1 LLKVFR
7 FEFEFKFEE
16 LLKGFFKVNPVN
28 QEWHLVKHV
37 MLDSMMPLDD
47 GVITK
52 YSPINVAT
60 SFNLKF
66 FRKP

>member
-1 LLKVFR
+1 M
-7 FEFEFKFEE
+7 
-16 LLKGFFKVNPVN
+16 FFKVKLVN

-37 MLDSMMPLDD
+37 MLDSMMSLDD

-52 YSPINVAT
+52 YSPIKVAT